1 MAGGEFRKPAGDD
14 FLPDQFAKGENEQC
28 FADGEK
34 KSSDNVARPMRAKI
48 NSRIGDGRSDD
59 PIELPP
65 APIKNRAANRDH
77 GVVVGV
83 ARWKGCTGAGAFRCV
98 WNTNV
103 RFLETGQGHGT
114 RV

>member
-14 FLPDQFAKGENEQC
+14 FLPNQFAKSENEQC
-28 FADGEK
+28 FPSGEK
-34 KSSDNVARPMRAKI
+34 KSSDNVARPMRTEI

-83 ARWKGCTGAGAFRCV
+83 ARWKGCTGAGAFRCILSI
-98 WNTNV
+98 WPH
-103 RFLETGQGHGT
+103 QQQ
-114 RV
+114 

>member
-28 FADGEK
+28 FASGEK
-34 KSSDNVARPMRAKI
+34 KSSDDVARPMRTEI
-48 NSRIGDGRSDD
+48 NSRIADRGSDD

-77 GVVVGV
+77 GVVVGM
-83 ARWKGCTGAGAFRCV
+83 ARWKGCAGAATLRC
-98 WNTNV
+98 
-103 RFLETGQGHGT
+103 G
-114 RV
+114 